1 MRWDVII
8 AGFGG
13 QGILSAG
20 QMLAYAGMVQGL
32 NVTYFPS
39 YGAEVRGGT
48 ANCTVVVSKQRIGS
62 PVVARPS
69 SVIVLNPPSLDRFM
83 PAVKPQG
90 HIFVNS
96 SLVSTKV
103 GRTDVESLYVPANE
117 LARGLGDERM
127 ATLVMV
133 GAYIGRTE
141 AVSVGSMKEALR
153 FFFSGGKESLAA
165 VNERAIVAGVNAVS
179 K

>member
-1 MRWDVII
+1 MRWEVII

-48 ANCTVVVSKQRIGS
+48 ANCTVIISERRIGS

-69 SVIVLNPPSLDRFM
+69 SIIVLNPPSLDRFM
-83 PAVKPQG
+83 TAVKPQG
-90 HIFVNS
+90 HVFVNS
-96 SLVSTKV
+96 SLIAAKV
-103 GRTDVESLYVPANE
+103 GRADVEPLYVPANE

-133 GAYIGRTE
+133 GAYIGRTQ
-141 AVSVGSMKEALR
+141 AVSVDSMKEALR
-153 FFFSGGKESLAA
+153 SFFSGGKESLLTA
-165 VNERAIVAGVNAVS
+165 NQKAITTGAEAIS